1 MKIIAASNAITQLV
15 ALGFGILS
23 IRDTVAIV
31 YTPTRSAL
39 SVLAM
44 RSSCAF
50 DTAVR

>member
-1 MKIIAASNAITQLV
+1 MEIIAANNAITLFV

-31 YTPTRSAL
+31 YTPARSAL